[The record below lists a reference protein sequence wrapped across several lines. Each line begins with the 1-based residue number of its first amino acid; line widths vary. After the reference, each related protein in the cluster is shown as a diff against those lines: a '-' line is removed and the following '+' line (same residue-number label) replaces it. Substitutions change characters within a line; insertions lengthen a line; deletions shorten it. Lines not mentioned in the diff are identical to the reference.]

1 MTKDINESKGKRSV
15 CAFCKVNICT
25 RILCIFDIKFIA
37 SHDKVMNGG
46 HKILHK
52 VSILLIIAR
61 YDGKRGD
68 LQNQDNILCIP
79 GNW

>member
-1 MTKDINESKGKRSV
+1 MFRDPLTKDINESKGKRSV

-52 VSILLIIAR
+52 VSIVQCTI
-61 YDGKRGD
+61 
-68 LQNQDNILCIP
+68 DNSKI
-79 GNW
+79 